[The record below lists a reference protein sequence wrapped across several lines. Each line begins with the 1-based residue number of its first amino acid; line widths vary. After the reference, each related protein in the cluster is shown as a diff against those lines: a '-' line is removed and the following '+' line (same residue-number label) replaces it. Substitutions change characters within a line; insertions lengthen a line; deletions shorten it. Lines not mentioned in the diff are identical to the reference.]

1 MTQMTLMTRMTRILK
16 LHSYFKIRVRHPRL
30 KDKFITGQ
38 EYRPKP
44 PYSEGS
50 SPDGFIKSAVTSALK
65 RTPS

>member
-1 MTQMTLMTRMTRILK
+1 MRITQDDTDK
-16 LHSYFKIRVRHPRL
+16 KIINLLNPCHPRL

-44 PYSEGS
+44 PYSEES
-50 SPDGFIKSAVTSALK
+50 PPDGFIKSAVTSALK

>member
-1 MTQMTLMTRMTRILK
+1 MRMSSVK
-16 LHSYFKIRVRHPRL
+16 LHSYLKIRVRYPRL

-38 EYRPKP
+38 EYHPKP
-44 PYSEGS
+44 LYSEGS